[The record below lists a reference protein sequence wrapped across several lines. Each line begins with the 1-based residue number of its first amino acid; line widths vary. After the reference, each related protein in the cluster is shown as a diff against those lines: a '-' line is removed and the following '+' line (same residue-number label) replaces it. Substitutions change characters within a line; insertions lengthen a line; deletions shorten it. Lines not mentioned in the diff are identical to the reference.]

1 MSKDTTRLEEQIEW
15 FKKDRTDRAVQH
27 DFLVRR
33 VMELEAERDR
43 LREAL
48 QKIYDTGQRFS
59 ELRLIAK
66 QALEGK

>member
-1 MSKDTTRLEEQIEW
+1 MSSNPLKDASEFFDKMYKE
-15 FKKDRTDRAVQH
+15 KDKRIA
-27 DFLVRR
+27 
-33 VMELEAERDR
+33 ELEAERDR